1 MTSKPRKDPDRKFEA
16 HVYMT
21 REEKQALEKLAREQ
35 SRSVNGQIMHFIRQG
50 LAKAKS

>member
-1 MTSKPRKDPDRKFEA
+1 MTSKPRREPDRKWET

-21 REEKQALEKLAREQ
+21 EAEKKALERVARQE

-50 LAKAKS
+50 LADR